1 MTDSAL
7 RVTRVTWE
15 ADGVVG
21 LRLSS
26 VDGSPLPE
34 WAPGAHL
41 DVKLPSGLGRQYSLC
56 GDPAERRHYDVAVRL
71 EADGRGG
78 SAEIHGTALVGK
90 TLVVNHVRNHFP
102 LDSAGSYLL
111 IAGGIGVTPLV
122 PMARELAAR
131 GADWSAV
138 YCGRGAETMAFREE
152 LTRVGGDRV
161 SFVDTAVAPRPD
173 LKELIGALAPG
184 SAVYCCGPIGL
195 LDAVTEICE
204 ASGVRCETEHFS
216 AATPDPDAAP
226 GDEVELELRESGI
239 TVVADAD
246 TTLLQAIRDAG
257 IDVESDCEEGYCGTC
272 ETRVLEGTPD
282 HRDVVL
288 SKAERAAGKTFF
300 PCVSRACGR
309 KLVLD
314 L

>member
-1 MTDSAL
+1 MGFIKKFGLWTEEQQEAARAVL
-7 RVTRVTWE
+7 ARVGAE
-15 ADGVVG
+15 G
-21 LRLSS
+21 LRTIRVSF
-26 VDGSPLPE
+26 VDQHGILCHCVIAMVE
-34 WAPGAHL
+34 L
-41 DVKLPSGLGRQYSLC
+41 SGLANQLAALSL
-56 GDPAERRHYDVAVRL
+56 L
-71 EADGRGG
+71 
-78 SAEIHGTALVGK
+78 LVGK

-102 LDSAGSYLL
+102 LDTADSYLL

-138 YCGRGAETMAFREE
+138 YCGHGAHTMAFREE

-161 SFVDTAVAPRPD
+161 SFVDTTVAPRPD

-184 SAVYCCGPIGL
+184 AVVYCCGPAGL

-204 ASGVRCETEHFS
+204 AAGVRCETEHFS

-257 IDVESDCEEGYCGTC
+257 LDLESDCEEGYCGTC